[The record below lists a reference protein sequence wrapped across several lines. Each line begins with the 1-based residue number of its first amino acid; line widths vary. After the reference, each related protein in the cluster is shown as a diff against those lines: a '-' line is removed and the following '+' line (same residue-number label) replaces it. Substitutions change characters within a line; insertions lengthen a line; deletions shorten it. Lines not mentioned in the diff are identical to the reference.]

1 MGGSSRSNRTL
12 VRPARHRRGRTR
24 LMPVHDGMNNLPRRV
39 ATSQAVGDP
48 ALWRIRVSTGRCAPN
63 IGQSRAIRAAP
74 GAPGSDAIDAF
85 TDRVHV
91 LSLRAIRPI
100 GVQRADPAET
110 VALNRHVALALHQPC
125 LVRSAYTWVEGVGR
139 RFRSLAGLFLDGARR
154 LTRGRLALLVSLA
167 SRADAGTATRAV
179 LAFVSVREACRANR
193 SWADQGAERADYHT
207 AECQAAADAS

>member
-91 LSLRAIRPI
+91 LSLWAIRPI

-154 LTRGRLALLVSLA
+154 LTRGRLALLVSLGSRRRRNSNSCRA
-167 SRADAGTATRAV
+167 CICVRPGGMPREQKLGRPGSRARR
-179 LAFVSVREACRANR
+179 LPHCRVS
-193 SWADQGAERADYHT
+193 GGG
-207 AECQAAADAS
+207 